1 MLGMCRWSYDIARD
15 RSDREA
21 EWAYG
26 LLWPRVAYATY
37 ARTTPNKVGSRMSFR
52 LPISSGLLAL
62 LAAALW
68 CASPAASAAEAAYP
82 SKLVRV
88 VVPFAAGGS
97 TDLLARN
104 IAQRLNEAWK
114 QPVIV
119 ENRVGGAGIVGS
131 ELVAK
136 SPPDGYT
143 LLIGTVTT
151 HAVAATLYQKLPY
164 DVQKSFAPITEF
176 AYTAQLLSVHP
187 SIPTKSVKELV
198 ALARARPGAL
208 NYGSAGNGTTS
219 HMAMELFKSMAK
231 VNIVHVPYKGTGPA
245 MTDLLGG
252 HIALMFD
259 VLMTSL
265 PHMQSGKLRTIG
277 ISSLNRDRLAPD
289 VPTIAESGYPGY
301 EAPVWFGLFTSA
313 GTPPEIVRR
322 IQEEIARALATP
334 KMRELLASQGLVV
347 VASPPTDFAARV
359 GSEITKWRKVIR
371 EAGITLE

>member
-1 MLGMCRWSYDIARD
+1 
-15 RSDREA
+15 
-21 EWAYG
+21 
-26 LLWPRVAYATY
+26 
-37 ARTTPNKVGSRMSFR
+37 MSFR
-52 LPISSGLLAL
+52 LPISSGFLAS
-62 LAAALW
+62 LAAVLS
-68 CASPAASAAEAAYP
+68 CASLADSASAAEAAYP

-151 HAVAATLYQKLPY
+151 HAVAATLYKKLPY

-176 AYTAQLLSVHP
+176 SYTAQLLSVHP

-198 ALARARPGAL
+198 ALAGARPGAL

-219 HMAMELFKSMAK
+219 QMAMELFKSVAK
-231 VNIVHVPYKGTGPA
+231 IDVVHVPYKGTGPA

-259 VLMTSL
+259 VIMTSL

-277 ISSLNRDRLAPD
+277 ISSLKRDPLAPD

-301 EAPVWFGLFTSA
+301 EALVWFGLFAPA
-313 GTPPEIVRR
+313 GTPAEIVRS

-347 VASPPTDFAARV
+347 VASTPTEFAARV
-359 GSEITKWRKVIR
+359 GSEVVKWRKVIQDAR
-371 EAGITLE
+371 ITLE

>member
-1 MLGMCRWSYDIARD
+1 
-15 RSDREA
+15 
-21 EWAYG
+21 
-26 LLWPRVAYATY
+26 
-37 ARTTPNKVGSRMSFR
+37 MS
-52 LPISSGLLAL
+52 LQLSSPTRLLAS
-62 LAAALW
+62 LAIVLGCAGRIDFAA
-68 CASPAASAAEAAYP
+68 AAEAAYP

-104 IAQRLNEAWK
+104 IAQSLNEAWK

-119 ENRVGGAGIVGS
+119 ENRVGGAGIIGS

-176 AYTAQLLSVHP
+176 AYTAQLLSLHP
-187 SIPTKSVKELV
+187 SIPAKSVKELV
-198 ALARARPGAL
+198 ALAKAHPGAL

-219 HMAMELFKSMAK
+219 QMAMELFKSMAK
-231 VNIVHVPYKGTGPA
+231 VNLVHVPYKGTGPA

-259 VLMTSL
+259 VIMTSL

-277 ISSLNRDRLAPD
+277 ISSLKRDPLAPD
-289 VPTIAESGYPGY
+289 IPTIAESGYPGF
-301 EAPVWFGLFTSA
+301 EALVWFGLFAPA
-313 GTPPEIVRR
+313 GTPPEIVRKV
-322 IQEEIARALATP
+322 QEEIARALATP
-334 KMRELLASQGLVV
+334 KMRELLAGQGLVV
-347 VASPPTDFAARV
+347 VASRPVDFAAKIA
-359 GSEITKWRKVIR
+359 SEVVKWRKVIR
-371 EAGITLE
+371 ESGITLE

>member
-1 MLGMCRWSYDIARD
+1 MSLRLLISTFVLASLGIA
-15 RSDREA
+15 
-21 EWAYG
+21 
-26 LLWPRVAYATY
+26 
-37 ARTTPNKVGSRMSFR
+37 VGCAS
-52 LPISSGLLAL
+52 PIG
-62 LAAALW
+62 LAAA
-68 CASPAASAAEAAYP
+68 AEPVYP
-82 SKLVRV
+82 SKLVRI

-104 IAQRLNEAWK
+104 IAQLLNEAWK

-136 SPPDGYT
+136 SPSDGYT

-176 AYTAQLLSVHP
+176 AYTAQLLSLHP
-187 SIPTKSVKELV
+187 SIPAKSVKELV
-198 ALARARPGAL
+198 ALAKAHPGAL

-231 VNIVHVPYKGTGPA
+231 VNLVHVPYKGTGPA

-259 VLMTSL
+259 VIMTSL
-265 PHMQSGKLRTIG
+265 PNMQSGKLRTIG
-277 ISSLNRDRLAPD
+277 ISSLKRDPLAPA
-289 VPTIAESGYPGY
+289 VPTIAESGYPGF
-301 EAPVWFGLFTSA
+301 EALVWFGLFAPA
-313 GTPPEIVRR
+313 GTPPEIVRKV
-322 IQEEIARALATP
+322 QEEIARALATP
-334 KMRELLASQGLVV
+334 KMHELLASQGLVV
-347 VASPPTDFAARV
+347 VASRPADFVAKI
-359 GSEITKWRKVIR
+359 GSEVVKWRRVIR
-371 EAGITLE
+371 ESGITLE

>member
-1 MLGMCRWSYDIARD
+1 MNLRPSISTIVLA
-15 RSDREA
+15 SLA
-21 EWAYG
+21 
-26 LLWPRVAYATY
+26 VALAC
-37 ARTTPNKVGSRMSFR
+37 
-52 LPISSGLLAL
+52 ISPSGR
-62 LAAALW
+62 AAAT
-68 CASPAASAAEAAYP
+68 EAAYP
-82 SKLVRV
+82 SKLLRV

-104 IAQRLNEAWK
+104 IAQLLNEAWK

-176 AYTAQLLSVHP
+176 AYTAQLLSLHP
-187 SIPTKSVKELV
+187 ALPAKSVKELV
-198 ALARARPGAL
+198 ALAKAHPGAL

-219 HMAMELFKSMAK
+219 QMAMELFKSMAK
-231 VNIVHVPYKGTGPA
+231 VNLVHVPYKGTGPA

-259 VLMTSL
+259 VIMTSL

-277 ISSLNRDRLAPD
+277 ISSLKRDPLAPD

-301 EAPVWFGLFTSA
+301 EALVWFGLFAPA
-313 GTPPEIVRR
+313 GTPPEIVRKV
-322 IQEEIARALATP
+322 QEEIARALATP
-334 KMRELLASQGLVV
+334 KMRDLLASQGLVV
-347 VASPPTDFAARV
+347 VASRPADFAAKIA
-359 GSEITKWRKVIR
+359 SEVVKWRRVIHDS
-371 EAGITLE
+371 GITLE